1 MCHEKMAN
9 LLRKNKNYLATY
21 YFYLGVKYQKGK
33 MSVLRDNT
41 QNYSYGLGIHDK
53 AY

>member
-1 MCHEKMAN
+1 MCHDKMAN
-9 LLRKNKNYLATY
+9 LLRKNKNY

-41 QNYSYGLGIHDK
+41 QNYSYVLGIHDK